1 MMTDLD
7 SLAPH
12 LGRSRQRPLLGLTV
26 LVVEDSR
33 YASEALRLMCLRSG
47 ARMRRADCLGSAAR
61 HLKVYRPSVVI
72 VDPGLPDGSGLDL
85 IAELNQA
92 EPRVGVIL
100 ACSGDESM
108 QDAAIAAGANGFLA
122 KPIESL
128 GIFQQE
134 MLRHLPAERGPRGPY
149 ALNEEV
155 VVPDPLAYRDD
166 LEHAQA
172 LLADRPEP
180 GTLRYLAQFIGG
192 VARVAG
198 DDVLADATAGLDG
211 HGAEAGIARILGLI
225 EIRLAARMAL

>member
-12 LGRSRQRPLLGLTV
+12 YGRSQQRPLLGLTV

-85 IAELNQA
+85 IAELDQA
-92 EPRVGVIL
+92 VPRVGVIL
-100 ACSGDESM
+100 ACSGDGATR
-108 QDAAIAAGANGFLA
+108 DAALAAGANGFLA

-134 MLRHLPAERGPRGPY
+134 MLRHLPPERGPRGPY
-149 ALNEEV
+149 PLNEEV
-155 VVPDPLAYRDD
+155 IVPDRLAYRDD
-166 LEHAQA
+166 LEHAQT
-172 LLADRPEP
+172 LLSDGPEP
-180 GTLRYLAQFIGG
+180 GTRRYLAQFLGG
-192 VARVAG
+192 VARAAG
-198 DDVLADATAGLDG
+198 DDILAEAAAGLDG
-211 HGAEAGIARILGLI
+211 HAAEAGIARLLGLI
-225 EIRLAARMAL
+225 ETRLAARLAL

>member
-7 SLAPH
+7 RLAPYP
-12 LGRSRQRPLLGLTV
+12 GRSRQRPLLGLTV

-61 HLKVYRPSVVI
+61 HLRVYRPSVVI

-85 IAELNQA
+85 IAELDQA
-92 EPRVGVIL
+92 APRVGVIL
-100 ACSGDESM
+100 ACSGDT
-108 QDAAIAAGANGFLA
+108 AARATAMEVGADGFLA

-134 MLRHLPAERGPRGPY
+134 MLRHLPPEHGPRGPY

-155 VVPDPLAYRDD
+155 IVPDPLAYRDD

-172 LLADRPEP
+172 LLSDGPEA
-180 GTLRYLAQFIGG
+180 GTRQYLAQFLGG
-192 VARVAG
+192 VARTAG
-198 DDVLADATAGLDG
+198 DDILAQAVAGLDG
-211 HGAEAGIARILGLI
+211 HAAEAGIARVLGLI
-225 EIRLAARMAL
+225 ETRLAARMAL